1 MGTPLPPELSADK
14 PHLLNGDFD
23 EHPAHQVT
31 ITQPFYLGLYQVTN
45 IEYEYFAPDH
55 RSIRGK
61 LGFSNDDDEAVVFV
75 DWHQATAF
83 CRWLAEKENI
93 PYRLPTEAEWEYA
106 CRA

>member
-1 MGTPLPPELSADK
+1 MSGFKPVNSNETFTNSIGMKFKPVPAGTYTRGGCCTPLLPELSEDK

-45 IEYEYFAPDH
+45 IEYECFDLDH

-61 LGFSNDDDEAVVFV
+61 LDLDK
-75 DWHQATAF
+75 
-83 CRWLAEKENI
+83 L
-93 PYRLPTEAEWEYA
+93 
-106 CRA
+106 